1 MNIKLYNIYGFICI
15 FPVWIFKSNLV
26 IADLVILFLLLTILP
41 ALIHKLIQKYY
52 IQKQASIIYIW
63 LSLISFYSID
73 QNLGL
78 WVFSQNFPFIQNFT
92 HFYRAIYFSI
102 LIILF
107 LNLFFF
113 ILKHNAIKIL
123 LSFVIVVFI
132 FNIFDNSK
140 NYSNFPKADLS
151 NKKQQ
156 IIKNTSS
163 KKIILILDEMSGLN
177 SLDSNVENGD
187 YFNKHI
193 IDFFL
198 QNSFDIY
205 TNAFSLFKS
214 TDKSLSS
221 VFNFIKNKQD
231 YRDINKSKEIQFLSK
246 SSNYFTVNDLTNNK
260 FFDLEENKNIVVQ
273 QSMFINF
280 CNHPKVIICNQFDP
294 FDENRT
300 FLNGFKNSKL
310 TKYVSIYRNNGSI
323 FSRLIWRALLEIRL
337 IDTLLDPDGEKASIQ
352 YIFKQLLESIIEN
365 RESSLFLSH
374 ILVPHIPYGF
384 KKNCDYDG
392 NKTTNFNSL
401 SIEQKKT
408 QHNLEKYCLVKF
420 LDEFITKLKVT
431 SDFENL
437 EIMIFSDHDSR
448 IDPSQIENNVI
459 FVNKRKGSKKPNLIK
474 DKFSINELFFNLN

>member
-1 MNIKLYNIYGFICI
+1 
-15 FPVWIFKSNLV
+15 
-26 IADLVILFLLLTILP
+26 
-41 ALIHKLIQKYY
+41 
-52 IQKQASIIYIW
+52 
-63 LSLISFYSID
+63 
-73 QNLGL
+73 
-78 WVFSQNFPFIQNFT
+78 
-92 HFYRAIYFSI
+92 
-102 LIILF
+102 
-107 LNLFFF
+107 
-113 ILKHNAIKIL
+113 
-123 LSFVIVVFI
+123 
-132 FNIFDNSK
+132 
-140 NYSNFPKADLS
+140 
-151 NKKQQ
+151 
-156 IIKNTSS
+156 
-163 KKIILILDEMSGLN
+163 MSGLN

-384 KKNCDYDG
+384 KQNCDYDG

-459 FVNKRKGSKKPNLIK
+459 FVHKRKGSKKPNLIK